1 MKTEISR
8 HATFAEANAALI
20 EARGMETAARE
31 DYLVTNGNLNDYE
44 EKNYNIEMVNDE
56 FIVCEFTEGEII
68 KQYMSEIG
76 KRGGKKGGSSRTP
89 KKSASSAANL
99 DRARAEGKTGGYP
112 AGRKRGFFMNPATG
126 SVDDYDGWWYETEG
140 GEKVNA
146 VDRGEVVRVVKDKD
160 GNWIEK

>member
-1 MKTEISR
+1 MEKKPYCTQNDGDCPSCSLVNYGLDCQNNPVDY
-8 HATFAEANAALI
+8 AAFAASA
-20 EARGMETAARE
+20 M
-31 DYLVTNGNLNDYE
+31 
-44 EKNYNIEMVNDE
+44 
-56 FIVCEFTEGEII
+56 
-68 KQYMSEIG
+68 
-76 KRGGKKGGSSRTP
+76 GKKGGSSTSP

-112 AGRKRGFFMNPATG
+112 AGRKRGYFMNPATG